1 MGQPNIIVPL
11 IAGLAN
17 VVEKYRQNHSGLSI
31 GQVNDSDNSDDSSDE
46 NDDQIPDIQNS
57 EISIPKSVIIQPRT
71 PPKNSSKSSLF
82 EENNQRPSHLVES
95 LRDLCKL
102 SGMSE
107 EERKYYCHLC
117 SYANIN
123 QDEFIQHVSS
133 HYNFRYDFFWFQC
146 PRHDIH
152 LVCELGITYFEFSN
166 FLFYEFSWCTNQKCT
181 YSINTMI

>member
-1 MGQPNIIVPL
+1 MGQSNILVPL

-46 NDDQIPDIQNS
+46 NDDQIPDIQNP
-57 EISIPKSVIIQPRT
+57 EIFIPKSVIIQQRT
-71 PPKNSSKSSLF
+71 PPKNSSKSAFLF
-82 EENNQRPSHLVES
+82 EENNRPSHLVES
-95 LRDLCKL
+95 LRELSKL

-117 SYANIN
+117 SYANIS

-133 HYNFRYDFFWFQC
+133 HYNFR
-146 PRHDIH
+146 
-152 LVCELGITYFEFSN
+152 
-166 FLFYEFSWCTNQKCT
+166 
-181 YSINTMI
+181 

>member
-1 MGQPNIIVPL
+1 MGTELVRDCLSRGTNQLGIYCGEPNVRGPYVFGTKCVTQPIIVPL
-11 IAGLAN
+11 IAGFAN

-46 NDDQIPDIQNS
+46 NDDQIPDIQNP

-71 PPKNSSKSSLF
+71 PPKNSSKSLLF
-82 EENNQRPSHLVES
+82 EENRPSHLVES

-133 HYNFRYDFFWFQC
+133 HYNFRYDIFF
-146 PRHDIH
+146 
-152 LVCELGITYFEFSN
+152 LVPMS
-166 FLFYEFSWCTNQKCT
+166 KA
-181 YSINTMI
+181 

>member
-1 MGQPNIIVPL
+1 M
-11 IAGLAN
+11 
-17 VVEKYRQNHSGLSI
+17 EKYRQNHSGLSI

-46 NDDQIPDIQNS
+46 NDDQIPDIQNP

-71 PPKNSSKSSLF
+71 PPKNSIQSSLL
-82 EENNQRPSHLVES
+82 EENRPSHLVES

-133 HYNFRYDFFWFQC
+133 HYNFRYDNFFGSNVQDMTSTWSVNLEIQTVKFK
-146 PRHDIH
+146 
-152 LVCELGITYFEFSN
+152 FSVLPI
-166 FLFYEFSWCTNQKCT
+166 FLMYQSEMTNP
-181 YSINTMI
+181 INTMI

>member
-1 MGQPNIIVPL
+1 MKKCKKNFSQISLHGMWVNLILYLVPL

-46 NDDQIPDIQNS
+46 NDDQIPDIQNP

-71 PPKNSSKSSLF
+71 PPKNSIQSSLL
-82 EENNQRPSHLVES
+82 EENRPSHLVES

-107 EERKYYCHLC
+107 EKRKYYCHLC

-133 HYNFRYDFFWFQC
+133 HYNFRYDIFFWFQC
-146 PRHDIH
+146 LRHDIH
-152 LVCELGITYFEFSN
+152 LVCELGN
-166 FLFYEFSWCTNQKCT
+166 TNCE
-181 YSINTMI
+181 I

>member
-46 NDDQIPDIQNS
+46 NDDQIPDIQNP

-71 PPKNSSKSSLF
+71 PPKNSSKSLLF
-82 EENNQRPSHLVES
+82 EENRPSHLVES

-133 HYNFRYDFFWFQC
+133 HYNFRYYIFFGSNIQGMT
-146 PRHDIH
+146 
-152 LVCELGITYFEFSN
+152 LVCELGNANLEPRNSN
-166 FLFYEFSWCTNQKCT
+166 FLFYEFSWCTNQKQHT
-181 YSINTMI
+181 Q

>member
-31 GQVNDSDNSDDSSDE
+31 GQVDDSDDSSDE
-46 NDDQIPDIQNS
+46 NDDLIIDETYDQIP
-57 EISIPKSVIIQPRT
+57 EISIPKAVIIQQRT
-71 PPKNSSKSSLF
+71 PPKNSIQSSSLF

-123 QDEFIQHVSS
+123 QDEFIQHVGS
-133 HYNFRYDFFWFQC
+133 HYNFR
-146 PRHDIH
+146 
-152 LVCELGITYFEFSN
+152 
-166 FLFYEFSWCTNQKCT
+166 
-181 YSINTMI
+181 